1 MTPPAARRAGHPA
14 GRQTGPSDTL
24 DTAAALAVH
33 EEGE

>member
-1 MTPPAARRAGHPA
+1 MSPNAARRAA
-14 GRQTGPSDTL
+14 RQAGPSDTL